1 MIKVRGYQKKV
12 IFLKNTG
19 SHLFDEAYFV
29 VSREGEAAH
38 VEQSD
43 MIYEANRIIKESLEG
58 KESRVKGNIVE
69 QLISAIIP
77 FLLGVL
83 VTLSV
88 SFICNFI
95 RF

>member
-1 MIKVRGYQKKV
+1 MRGYQKKV

-38 VEQSD
+38 IEQSD
-43 MIYEANRIIKESLEG
+43 MIFEANRIIKESLEG
-58 KESRVKGNIVE
+58 KESRVRGNMKEWIFSR
-69 QLISAIIP
+69 LIP
-77 FLLGVL
+77 FLLGVT
-83 VTLSV
+83 VTLTFL
-88 SFICNFI
+88 FIYHFI

>member
-1 MIKVRGYQKKV
+1 MRGYQKKV